1 MVRIFWISSSH
12 WLTAWVRRRLLGRFN
27 AHLPRATVEIFI
39 ALLKINWSLI
49 YNDRFDQPDPDLFIS
64 SQRSSVRIFL
74 LKLFVKLALFKAD
87 NWGVIYCAF
96 QGHVISCLINSS
108 PVYQA
113 CAKFTKKELF
123 NTHLL
128 KSRELEWKILWS
140 SSFQTF
146 STLPVCQHWR
156 CRRCVED

>member
-49 YNDRFDQPDPDLFIS
+49 YNDRFDQPVPDLFNS
-64 SQRSSVRIFL
+64 YQRKYVKTFL
-74 LKLFVKLALFKAD
+74 LNLFVKLALSKAD
-87 NWGVIYCAF
+87 NWGVIHCAF
-96 QGHVISCLINSS
+96 QGQVISCLIYSS

-128 KSRELEWKILWS
+128 KSRELEWNILWS
-140 SSFQTF
+140 SSFQT
-146 STLPVCQHWR
+146 SSMLPVCQHWR